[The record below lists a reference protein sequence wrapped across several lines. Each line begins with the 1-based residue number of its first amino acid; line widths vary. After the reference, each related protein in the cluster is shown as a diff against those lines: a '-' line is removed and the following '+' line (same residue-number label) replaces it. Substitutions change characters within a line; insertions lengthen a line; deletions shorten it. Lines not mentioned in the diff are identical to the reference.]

1 MPKQAE
7 RQQKAYSNF
16 LLYIS
21 TRYSGQQYIIY
32 HCIYTNRGEKITSA
46 MQQIK
51 CSSICVEVLKNILSP
66 IVVKK
71 VFIDICRKKVFVD
84 ICRKKVFVDQLLHST
99 QKNFGMTKKCSSI
112 FVKKKCLSI
121 YAEKSKKLQVLCST
135 LSARRYVQKC

>member
-21 TRYSGQQYIIY
+21 IRYSGEQYIIY

-112 FVKKKCLSI
+112 FVKKSVCRFMLKSRKNYKC
-121 YAEKSKKLQVLCST
+121 
-135 LSARRYVQKC
+135 YVVH